1 MRFGKVFVL
10 MSLLIFILPSRSDAF
25 TLGINVRV
33 YNLDKKTIAN
43 YLDMI
48 KSMGVD
54 SIRVDMPW
62 KVVEKQRNHLQIPT
76 NWDYFVDYA
85 NSHGMEVLCILDYGN
100 KFYDDGDKPRSKE
113 AVIAFVRYVD
123 FLTKHF
129 SNKIKFYQVWNE
141 WNGKVGNTTPGSI
154 DDYKNLVRASYPVIK
169 ENAPDSIVI
178 TGSFSSAA
186 FNKAIGLENKGDY
199 LRDYLSPEMAKFTD
213 AISVHPYTTY
223 RKHPFDEYSY
233 YLKQARYAYALVKN
247 NPFFK
252 DKKVF
257 ITEIGWSTSI
267 TSYGVPMKVQSK
279 LLANAVCDAKK
290 IGYSGVFL
298 YSFKDSK
305 TYSNNTEDGFGL
317 FNDNLTPK
325 ESVST
330 ISNMSCL

>member
-1 MRFGKVFVL
+1 MRFGKAFLL
-10 MSLLIFILPSRSDAF
+10 MSFLVFIFPTKSDAF
-25 TLGINVRV
+25 MLGINVRLF
-33 YNLDKKTIAN
+33 NLDEKNINN

-48 KSMGVD
+48 KSMGVG

-62 KVVEKQRNHLQIPT
+62 KVVEQQKNQLLIPA
-76 NWDYFVDYA
+76 NWDYFVNYA
-85 NSHGMEVLCILDYGN
+85 NSHGIEVLCILDYGN

-113 AVIAFVRYVD
+113 AVIGFVKYVD

-141 WNGKVGNTTPGSI
+141 WNGKVGNTTPGNI
-154 DDYKNLVRASYPVIK
+154 DDYKNLVRATYPVIK
-169 ENAPDSIVI
+169 RNSPGSIVI

-186 FNKAIGLENKGDY
+186 FNKIIGLESKGDY

-223 RKHPFDEYSY
+223 RKHPFDEYAY
-233 YLKQARYAYALVKN
+233 YLKQARYAYMLVKT

-252 DKKVF
+252 DKKIF

-267 TSYGVPMKVQSK
+267 TSYGVLLKDQSK
-279 LLANAVCDAKK
+279 LLTHAVCDAKR

-298 YSFKDSK
+298 YDFKDSK

-325 ESVST
+325 ESASA
-330 ISNMSCL
+330 ISAISCQ